1 MRACK
6 MKHIISFFLCMM
18 LLISGIVPVNA
29 AWDGYVE
36 KEGEA
41 ERILV
46 NVSNLS
52 TIFNAGGIPSSKYVK
67 GEKFSANWKNH
78 SKTPNLKFNSVERDW
93 SDCGKLS
100 FDIYSEKSVNSKIML
115 IVYADHVPT
124 PGTTVSY
131 FSYTIPLNFVG
142 WKHFELGVDEFENTN
157 FADWA
162 KITRVNFV
170 AEGWG
175 LVPNDEANLYIT
187 SVKGILGEE
196 FGFADLVSM
205 EISEENRKKV
215 FSTVNKGIAV
225 MPFAANAV
233 KGGEVVFLD
242 IEDRV
247 TTIAGENAAT
257 LSFFENILGAQTS
270 REGNKIEI
278 TLDSK
283 TVKLEAGSAK
293 YSTSGKTGEL
303 KAPVTERDGKVY
315 VPICTVLNLLG
326 KECGETDSI
335 TLIGD
340 KNIAGEVE
348 KSPVIGQS
356 LKIMLNVKDSGKQT
370 YTKADWKQLKD
381 KWRKYLVG
389 DETKDLNNEWIKTA
403 LAQVDKNC
411 EVSMSSMNKGGDIL
425 ALFGT
430 VPCTE
435 SGNMTTQY
443 AKLYYMAEAYGTYG
457 SKYYKN
463 EELKKD
469 ILYGIEWMYENLYGQ
484 DEIDGTGWR
493 SIADYN
499 WWDWMCGTPLH
510 LTNTLLIMEDSLTP
524 AQIEKYLSL
533 YEHVRTTMRMK
544 ATPDHAASRMNAG
557 IASGAL
563 MESEERMTSAVED
576 YNLMLLDV
584 EKGNGVQ
591 EDGLY
596 ICHDYFA
603 YTTEYGTA
611 TLLDRLSKVQAICSG
626 TAFEFATP
634 YKYNSC
640 EWMYETFAPIMFN
653 GYMTSAQSG
662 RAKDKDEEHFTRYAI
677 GAMIDFIGAFGIDD
691 DIKLKQLIKRNVT
704 DQTSSTIRSGLSVD
718 QIAKLS
724 EILADTTIHDEPYLK
739 NKIYYTGDSV
749 MHQRDDFGFA
759 LQMSS
764 TRIAAWESINA
775 NNMSGWY
782 QSDGMLYTYVDT
794 DPQSYGKAFWAN
806 GNPYHLPGTTVDT
819 QKRVATS
826 IKNSAEVLT
835 QQDFVGAAGYGDL
848 YATAAMQLESYHNDN
863 ENAVTSTADHGGDAP
878 YHKSTLMAKK
888 AYFMFDD
895 EVVALGSDINADDG
909 FEVQTIIEN
918 RKLNKT
924 EVIQSVDAS
933 ADSKAPYNVISVKSS
948 ANDGNV
954 VENTLDNDYSTRWSA
969 EGDAWAVYEL
979 EAPSPVGYV
988 GISQFGGTGGKQA
1001 IFELETSLDGINW
1014 TKVWEGMASGTTES
1028 MEAYDMKGTVAKYVR
1043 YSGHGRTNS
1052 QWNSITEFEI
1062 FRPQPDGSMPVDGKV
1077 SSNKIEGT
1085 ENITVDGTLLEKVS
1099 NYTKTFNNPSW
1110 MHLENVGGYFLPNG
1124 GKLVLDKVTNK
1135 NNFIEM
1141 WLTHGVS
1148 PKKGSYAYVI
1158 LPKKTAEETDVYSK
1172 NPDIEILSNTE
1183 KLQAVKEKK
1192 LGITGMI
1199 FWKEGVFENITVSK
1213 PMIVMAGEENGTYNV
1228 NISDP
1233 TQLLTE
1239 ATVTIDGE
1247 YELLKAD
1254 DRCTVSVKDGKT
1266 LITVDFTGSK
1276 GRTLPVK
1283 LKKN

>member
-1 MRACK
+1 
-6 MKHIISFFLCMM
+6 MKKYKIKRFISFITCAV
-18 LLISGIVPVNA
+18 LILSSIANVNA

-36 KEGEA
+36 KEGET
-41 ERILV
+41 EKILV

-52 TIFNAGGIPSSKYVK
+52 TIFNAGGVPSSKYVK
-67 GEKFSANWKNH
+67 DEKFSANWTNH
-78 SKTPNLKFNSVERDW
+78 PKTPNLKFNNVERDW
-93 SDCGKLS
+93 SDCSKIS
-100 FDIYSEKSVNSKIML
+100 FDIYSEKSVRGKIML
-115 IVYADHVPT
+115 IVYADHVPI

-131 FSYTIPLNFVG
+131 FSYIIPLSFKG
-142 WKHFELGVDEFENTN
+142 WKHFDVNLEEFENTN
-157 FADWA
+157 LADWA

-175 LVPNDEANLYIT
+175 LTPDKEANLYIT
-187 SVKGILGEE
+187 SVKGTLAEQLDL
-196 FGFADLVSM
+196 ASLVSM
-205 EISEENRKKV
+205 NISQENRKKV
-215 FSTVNKGIAV
+215 FDVVGKATAV
-225 MPFAANAV
+225 MPFAANVMQDGKITA
-233 KGGEVVFLD
+233 LNR
-242 IEDRV
+242 EDSII
-247 TTIAGENAAT
+247 TNAGENVAP
-257 LSFFENILGAQTS
+257 LSFFENVFGAQTS
-270 REGNKIEI
+270 TDGNKIKI

-283 TVKLEAGSAK
+283 TVELEIGSAK
-293 YSTSGKTGEL
+293 YLSAGKMGEL
-303 KAPVTERDGKVY
+303 KAPVATRDEKAY
-315 VPICTVLNLLG
+315 LPICSILNILG
-326 KECGETDSI
+326 KECEEADTI
-335 TLIGD
+335 T
-340 KNIAGEVE
+340 
-348 KSPVIGQS
+348 VIGNKKAAETIDENAIVSQS
-356 LKIMLNVKDSGKQT
+356 LKTMLNVKDSKNNT
-370 YTKADWKQLKD
+370 YTKDDWKQLKD
-381 KWRKYLVG
+381 NWRKYLVG
-389 DETKDLNNEWIKTA
+389 DETKDLNNEWIKEAIA
-403 LAQVDKNC
+403 LVDRNC
-411 EVSMSSMNKGGDIL
+411 ELSMQSMNRNGGVF

-435 SGNMTTQY
+435 SGHMTTQY
-443 AKLYYMAEAYGTYG
+443 GKLWYMAEAYGTYG

-463 EELKKD
+463 EALKKD

-493 SIADYN
+493 STKDYN
-499 WWDWMCGTPLH
+499 WWDWMGGSPLH
-510 LTNTLLIMEDSLTP
+510 LSNILLVMEDSLTSE
-524 AQIEKYLSL
+524 QIKKYLSL
-533 YEHVRTTMRMK
+533 YEHVRTQMRTK
-544 ATPDHAASRMNAG
+544 ATPDHAASRTMVG

-563 MESEERMTSAVED
+563 MENEERMTSAVKD

-584 EKGNGVQ
+584 EKGNGIQ

-596 ICHDYFA
+596 LFHDYFA

-611 TLLDRLSKVQAICSG
+611 TLLERLTKVQSICSG
-626 TAFEFATP
+626 TAFEFTTP

-640 EWMYETFAPIMFN
+640 EWMYETFGPIMFN

-662 RAKDKDEEHFTRYAI
+662 RAKDKDEEYFTSYAI
-677 GAMIDFIGAFGIDD
+677 GAMVDFVGTFGIDD
-691 DIKLKQLIKRNVT
+691 DMKLKQLIKRNVT
-704 DQTSSTIRSGLSVD
+704 EKTSSAIRSGLNVD

-724 EILADTTIHDEPYLK
+724 EILADTTIPDEPYFK

-759 LQMSS
+759 LSMSS
-764 TRIAAWESINA
+764 TRIAGWESINA
-775 NNMSGWY
+775 NNMTGWY

-819 QKRVATS
+819 QERAVTS
-826 IKNSAEVLT
+826 IRNSAEVLAK
-835 QQDFVGAAGYGDL
+835 QDFVGAAGYDNL

-863 ENAVTSTADHGGDAP
+863 ENAVLSTSDYGGDAP

-924 EVIQSVDAS
+924 EIIQSVTAS
-933 ADSKAPYNVISVKSS
+933 ADSKTPYNVVSVESS
-948 ANDGNV
+948 ADDGNV

-979 EAPSPVGYV
+979 DAPSPIGYV
-988 GISQFGGTGGKQA
+988 GISFYGATGGKQA
-1001 IFELETSLDGINW
+1001 VFELETSLDGITW
-1014 TKVWEGMASGTTES
+1014 TKVWSGKSSGTTES

-1043 YSGHGRTNS
+1043 FSGHGRTNS
-1052 QWNSITEFEI
+1052 KWNSLTEVRI
-1062 FRPQPDGSMPVDGKV
+1062 FRPQSDGSMPVDGKLN
-1077 SSNKIEGT
+1077 STKIEGC

-1099 NYTKTFNNPSW
+1099 NYTKTFTDPSW

-1148 PKKGSYAYVI
+1148 PKKGSYAYVL
-1158 LPKKTAEETDVYSK
+1158 LPKKTAEETGAYSK

-1199 FWKEGVFENITVSK
+1199 FWEKGVFENITVSE
-1213 PMIVMAGEENGTYNV
+1213 PMIVMAGEENGIYNV

-1233 TQLLTE
+1233 TKLLTE
-1239 ATVTIDGE
+1239 ATVTIDGKF
-1247 YELLKAD
+1247 ELLEADERCKVSTSGNKA
-1254 DRCTVSVKDGKT
+1254 TVT
-1266 LITVDFTGSK
+1266 IDFAGSK
-1276 GRTLPVK
+1276 GRTLPIK
-1283 LKKN
+1283 LKIN